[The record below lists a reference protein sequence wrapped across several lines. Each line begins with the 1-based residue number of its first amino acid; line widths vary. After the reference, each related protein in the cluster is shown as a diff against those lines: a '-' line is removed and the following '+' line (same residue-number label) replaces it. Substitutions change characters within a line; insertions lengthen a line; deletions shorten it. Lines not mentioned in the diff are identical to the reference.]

1 MQTYP
6 SVNLLIGINVKML
19 LNIYPPGFQSGDPQ
33 RGRTGNRS
41 GNAGG
46 PRLLG
51 SPDKISNSFSSG
63 LSLLIKGKRK
73 PLPDLCRLCQSCKLQ
88 PGEGNT
94 LLKQFPSTQCI

>member
-6 SVNLLIGINVKML
+6 SVNLLIGVNVKML
-19 LNIYPPGFQSGDPQ
+19 LKIYPPEFQSGDPQ

-63 LSLLIKGKRK
+63 L
-73 PLPDLCRLCQSCKLQ
+73 
-88 PGEGNT
+88 
-94 LLKQFPSTQCI
+94 F